1 MPVSIA
7 ENKDCMVAM
16 AEFPDKFF
24 DLAIVDPPYG
34 IGEGNKKNKTRGNK
48 VNMFTGVRVGNG
60 SQKTYSKDYGGNEFD
75 ASIPDKAYFEQ
86 LFRVSKNQIIWGGNY
101 MVEYLPP
108 SMGWIVW
115 DKLNG
120 NSDQS
125 DCELAFTSFKRGLRK
140 FSFRWAGMLQGD
152 ERFRQERIH
161 PTEKPVR
168 LYEWVLQN
176 YAQPGDKILDTHLGS
191 GSSRIAAMNL
201 GFDFWGYELDPH
213 YFSEQEKR
221 FNKPFNNTLF

>member
-16 AEFPDKFF
+16 AGFPDKFF

-34 IGEGNKKNKTRGNK
+34 IGEGNKKNKTRGKK
-48 VNMFTGVRVGNG
+48 VNKFTGIPNKRLA
-60 SQKTYSKDYGGNEFD
+60 YARDYGGGEFD
-75 ASIPDKAYFEQ
+75 ASVPTKEYFEE
-86 LFRVSKNQIIWGGNY
+86 LYRVSKNQIIWGGNY

-120 NSDQS
+120 NNDQS

-140 FSFRWAGMLQGD
+140 FTFRWAGMLQGD

-168 LYEWVLQN
+168 LYEWILKN
-176 YAQPGDKILDTHLGS
+176 YAHSGDKILDTHLGS

-201 GFDFWGYELDPH
+201 EFDFWGYEIDQH
-213 YFSEQEKR
+213 YFNEQEKR